1 MRWTSLTEDRLKLQK
16 RSAACFASFCGTFIC
31 RKVLTLSV
39 QETVG
44 LVMVEY
50 RERSGRSSTSVM
62 ALVLVAGLLI
72 GGLVTSFIFYMEIDG
87 LNSEISGLKS
97 QVSNLWGQQN
107 YTVQNITLYQNG
119 TALRQLYDS
128 VKDSIVLV
136 HGTVSNGSVQGSGFV
151 YNFTNTMV
159 VITNNHVVHG
169 TTSVSVTFSNGNGY
183 EANVTGTDP
192 YADLAVLTVNAPA
205 SEFKPLEI
213 VGSSMLRV
221 GDPVVAIGNPYGLVG
236 SLTTGVVS
244 ALGRTISEEEYI
256 GAYSIANIIQTS
268 TPINPGNSGG
278 PLLNF
283 DGKVI
288 GITTAIVADSQGL
301 GFAVPSNTILKEIYG
316 LVVNRG
322 YEAHSYLGV
331 SGSDM
336 DYERAQDLAVNVTYG
351 WWIASVVSG
360 GPAATAGLRSN
371 DVIVGINGTRMRN
384 GDEMLS
390 FLEEYTLPNQN
401 VILRI
406 VRVTQVLDIQ
416 VHLGQR
422 PPP

>member
-1 MRWTSLTEDRLKLQK
+1 MRWTSLTEDRRKLQK
-16 RSAACFASFCGTFIC
+16 RSAAWFASVCGTFIC

-87 LNSEISGLKS
+87 LNKEISGLKS

-183 EANVTGTDP
+183 AANVTGTDP
-192 YADLAVLTVNAPA
+192 YADLAVLTVDAPA
-205 SEFKPLEI
+205 SEFLPLEI

-283 DGKVI
+283 DGNVI

-336 DYERAQDLAVNVTYG
+336 DYERAQDLEVNVTYG

-401 VILRI
+401 VTLRI
-406 VRVTQVLDIQ
+406 VRGTQVLDIQ